1 MTDKARENDARRR
14 TASKERD
21 RVYLLTLTRTS
32 ASCLTLFIT
41 MGVLI
46 FLNVFEVSLGDLRG
60 VMAGVTIT
68 AAGLYLWADG
78 AINTVWSKVFP
89 DPRGDEEI
97 R

>member
-1 MTDKARENDARRR
+1 MTEKARESDATRH
-14 TASKERD
+14 AAHKERD

-46 FLNVFEVSLGDLRG
+46 CVNAFEVTLSDLRG
-60 VMAGVTIT
+60 IMAGVTIA

-78 AINTVWSKVFP
+78 AIAAVWFKVFP
-89 DPRGDEEI
+89 LRDEEP